1 MKKLDI
7 IILCGGLGKRIKT
20 KSKDLPKI
28 LIEIEN
34 KVPFIEFL
42 LKSLK
47 VENFKKIILSIGYR
61 RNKLIQY
68 IKKNQNLNL
77 YFSVEKSPLGTGGAI
92 KKTLNNLTVSDPFF
106 FVNGDTYFNCDIKKI
121 LKSKKID
128 SKKSFILLKKSEKI
142 KRFDQF
148 KIIKNRLTMIDKE
161 AKGENLMNSGFYL
174 FFKKDF
180 QVMKKKF
187 SIESDVIPGLIKK
200 NKICYLINK
209 SKIFFDIGIPKDLN
223 KFKQYIKKNKLINS
237 RNFKQ

>member
-92 KKTLNNLTVSDPFF
+92 KKTLKNLPVSDPFF
-106 FVNGDTYFNCDIKKI
+106 VVNGDTYFNCDIKKI
-121 LKSKKID
+121 LKSKKMI
-128 SKKSFILLKKSEKI
+128 
-142 KRFDQF
+142 Q
-148 KIIKNRLTMIDKE
+148 KNH
-161 AKGENLMNSGFYL
+161 L
-174 FFKKDF
+174 FF
-180 QVMKKKF
+180 
-187 SIESDVIPGLIKK
+187 
-200 NKICYLINK
+200 
-209 SKIFFDIGIPKDLN
+209 
-223 KFKQYIKKNKLINS
+223 
-237 RNFKQ
+237 